1 MPNGILVVLEQ
12 REGAVKAQSLQTL
25 SKAGLLA
32 GDMGA
37 EVYVL
42 LIGAGASAL
51 EELKG
56 YKIDK
61 ALVVDSAE
69 LASYKNA
76 SYAEAVA
83 KAVKNLDPKL
93 VLYSATAMGKD
104 LAPLAAAKAGCCLVS
119 DVVEVSFSDG
129 SVLVKKPIYAGKCF
143 ANLKAKSFPV
153 MLSLRPNVF
162 AAEKAGA
169 GEFPVESLDI
179 SLSAQDPRS
188 VEYIEPETVELDV
201 AEANIIVAGGRGL
214 KAPENLDK
222 IRNMAK
228 ALGAAVGASRAI
240 VDADWISHEHQV
252 GQTGKTVSP
261 NLYIAVGISG
271 AIQHLAGMSSSKY
284 IVAINKDADA
294 PIFKAADF
302 GIVGDLFDVVDKITE
317 GINKAKA

>member
-12 REGAVKAQSLQTL
+12 REGAIKAQSLQTL

-32 GDMGA
+32 ADLGS
-37 EVYVL
+37 EVYAL
-42 LIGAGASAL
+42 LIGAGQAAL
-51 EELKG
+51 EAVKG
-56 YKIDK
+56 YKVDK
-61 ALVVDSAE
+61 ALVVDNAD

-83 KAVKNLDPKL
+83 AAVKNLDPAL
-93 VLYSATAMGKD
+93 VLFSATAMGKD
-104 LAPLAAAKAGCCLVS
+104 LAPLAAAKVECSLVS
-119 DVVEVSFSDG
+119 DVVEVSASDDTI
-129 SVLVKKPIYAGKCF
+129 VVKKPIYAGKCF

-162 AAEKAGA
+162 AAEKADA
-169 GEFPVESLDI
+169 GDFPVEALEI
-179 SLSAQDPRS
+179 AASAQDPVS
-188 VEYIEPETVELDV
+188 VEYIEPETAELDV
-201 AEANIIVAGGRGL
+201 AEASIIVSAGRGL

-222 IRNMAK
+222 IRNLAK
-228 ALGAAVGASRAI
+228 ALDAAVGASRAI

-284 IVAINKDADA
+284 IVAVNKDADA

-302 GIVGDLFDVVDKITE
+302 GIVGDLFDVIDKITE